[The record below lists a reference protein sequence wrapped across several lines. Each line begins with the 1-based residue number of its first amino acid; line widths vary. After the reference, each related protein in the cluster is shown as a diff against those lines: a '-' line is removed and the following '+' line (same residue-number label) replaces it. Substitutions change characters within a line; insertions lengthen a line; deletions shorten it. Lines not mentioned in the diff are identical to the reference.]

1 VRWVGRPLPRY
12 EDPVLLRGRGRYT
25 ADLTQGARILRFVR
39 SPVARGRIL
48 AVNSPPEMPIITA
61 AVLGDVRPIC
71 PLLDRPDYVP
81 VAQPLLADDR
91 VTYVGEPIAAVIAD
105 TAAEAEDLAEEV
117 TIEIA
122 AETPVVTLDQA
133 LAPGAPLV
141 HDMAAQNTLIDARF
155 ETPDVA
161 AAFAA
166 AQQVVEFT
174 FTSGRQAA
182 VPLEARGAVAAFDS
196 ATGRVT
202 LSASTQMPHLLR
214 TGIADTL
221 RIPES
226 ELRIIAPEV
235 GGGFGQKM
243 ALIPEYVVAVWAAR
257 HFACTVAWIEDRL
270 ENLTASF
277 HARDQR
283 LHLRGAFDADGRVL
297 AIDAD
302 ILCNVGAYSNFPA
315 TCGVEPLMAL
325 ADMPG
330 PYRVREYRARARA
343 VASNTCPM
351 APYRGVSRPVI
362 TAAMERLMDCA
373 AARLGLDALEIRRR
387 NLVAEFPHTSV
398 TGVVHDPGSYRE
410 AVEAAARVVDFGQFR
425 ARQQTARADGRWLGL
440 GMSVFAER
448 TGPGT
453 PAFAARRMVIAPG
466 FERVELVMD
475 PSGFLEAR
483 IGSSPHGQGLKT
495 TLAQLIADEIGVA
508 PKEIRVVAGDTDRT
522 PYGWGTFASRSLVIA
537 GGACKLAAAMLRERV
552 QAVAGQMLEA
562 AASDIEIG
570 DGRAFVRG
578 TDLGVE
584 VRQLARAAYHQSHRF
599 PAIAE
604 TGLSAVAT
612 YDPYGTFSNAC
623 HVAIVAVDIATGQ
636 VKIERFVVVEDAG
649 RLINP
654 MIVEGQIHGG
664 VAQGI
669 ANALYEEVVYDDGG
683 NILTGSLADYLVPTM
698 AEIPRLEIHHLETL
712 TKASV
717 TGAKGVGE
725 GGTIGAPAA
734 ILNAVSDALAPF
746 GVGIF
751 EMPITPQRILQLL
764 REAGC
769 EAQ

>member
-1 VRWVGRPLPRY
+1 MRWVGRPLPRY
-12 EDPVLLRGRGRYT
+12 EDPVLLQGRGQYT
-25 ADLTQGARILRFVR
+25 ADLVQGARILRFVR

-48 AVNSPPEMPIITA
+48 AVNAPPQVPIITA
-61 AVLGDVRPIC
+61 AVLGDIKPIC
-71 PLLDRPDYVP
+71 PHLDRPDYVP
-81 VAQPLLADDR
+81 VAQPILAHER
-91 VTYVGEPIAAVIAD
+91 VTYVGEPIAAVIAA
-105 TAAEAEDLAEEV
+105 TAAEAEDLAEQV
-117 TIEIA
+117 TVEIE

-133 LAPGAPLV
+133 LAPGASLV

-161 AAFAA
+161 AALEAA
-166 AQQVVEFT
+166 HQVVEFV

-182 VPLEARGAVAAFDS
+182 APLENRGAVAAFDA

-214 TGIADTL
+214 TGIADAL
-221 RIPES
+221 GIAES
-226 ELRIIAPEV
+226 ELRVVAPEV

-257 HFACTVAWIEDRL
+257 RFARTVAWIEDRL

-283 LHLRGAFDADGRVL
+283 LDLRGAFDADGRLL

-302 ILCNVGAYSNFPA
+302 VLCNVGAYSNFPA

-330 PYRVREYRARARA
+330 PYRAPEYRARARGI
-343 VASNTCPM
+343 ASNTCPM

-362 TAAMERLMDCA
+362 TAAVERLMDCA

-387 NLVAEFPHTSV
+387 NLVTEFPHTSV
-398 TGVVHDPGSYRE
+398 TGVMHDPGSYRE
-410 AVEAAARVVDFGQFR
+410 AMEAAARVVDFTQFR
-425 ARQQTARADGRWLGL
+425 TRQQTARADGRWLGL
-440 GMSVFAER
+440 GVSVFAER

-453 PAFAARRMVIAPG
+453 PAFAARRMVITPG

-508 PKEIRVVAGDTDRT
+508 PAEIRIVAGDTDRC
-522 PYGWGTFASRSLVIA
+522 PYGWGTFASRSMVIA
-537 GGACKLAAAMLRERV
+537 GGACKLAAATLRERL
-552 QAVAGQMLEA
+552 QAVAGQILEA
-562 AASDIEIG
+562 AASDIEIS

-584 VRQLARAAYHQSHRF
+584 VRQLARTAYHQSHRF

-612 YDPYGTFSNAC
+612 YDPYGAFSNAC

-636 VKIERFVVVEDAG
+636 VEIERFVVVEDAG

-669 ANALYEEVVYDDGG
+669 ANALYEQVVYDDGG
-683 NILTGSLADYLVPTM
+683 NILTGTLADYLVPTM
-698 AEIPRLEIHHLETL
+698 AEIPKLEILHLETL
-712 TKASV
+712 TEASA

-734 ILNAVSDALAPF
+734 LLNAVSDALAPF

-769 EAQ
+769 RAK

>member
-1 VRWVGRPLPRY
+1 MRWVGRPLPRY
-12 EDPVLLRGRGRYT
+12 EDPALLQGRGRYT
-25 ADLTQGARILRFVR
+25 ADLAQGARILRFVR
-39 SPVARGRIL
+39 SSVARGRIL
-48 AVNSPPEMPIITA
+48 AVNAPPEVRIITA
-61 AVLGDVRPIC
+61 AVLGDVKPIC
-71 PLLDRPDYVP
+71 PLLDRPDYVA
-81 VAQPLLADDR
+81 VAQPILAHKR

-105 TAAEAEDLAEEV
+105 TAAEAEDLAEQV
-117 TIEIA
+117 TVESA

-141 HDMAAQNTLIDARF
+141 HDTAAQNTVIDARF
-155 ETPDVA
+155 ETPDVT

-166 AQQVVEFT
+166 AHQMVEFA

-182 VPLEARGAVAAFDS
+182 VPLETRGAVAAFDS
-196 ATGRVT
+196 ATGRAT

-214 TGIADTL
+214 TGIADAL
-221 RIPES
+221 GIPES
-226 ELRIIAPEV
+226 ELRVIAPEV

-243 ALIPEYVVAVWAAR
+243 ALIPEYVVVVWAAR
-257 HFACTVAWIEDRL
+257 RFACTVAWVEDRL

-283 LHLRGAFDADGRVL
+283 LHLRGAFDADGRLL

-315 TCGVEPLMAL
+315 TCGVEPLMAM

-330 PYRVREYRARARA
+330 PYRVPEYRARARG

-387 NLVAEFPHTSV
+387 NLITEFPHTSV

-410 AVEAAARVVDFGQFR
+410 AMEAAARVVDFGQFR

-453 PAFAARRMVIAPG
+453 PAFAARRMVINPG
-466 FERVELVMD
+466 FERVELAMD

-508 PKEIRVVAGDTDRT
+508 PKEIRVVAGDTDRS

-537 GGACKLAAAMLRERV
+537 GGACKLAAATLRERL
-552 QAVAGQMLEA
+552 QAVAGQILEA

-599 PAIAE
+599 PAIAK

-636 VKIERFVVVEDAG
+636 IKIERFVVVEDAG

-683 NILTGSLADYLVPTM
+683 NMLTGSLADYLVPTI

-712 TKASV
+712 TEASV

-734 ILNAVSDALAPF
+734 ILNAVSDALEPF

-764 REAGC
+764 RKAGC